1 MDQGLNISISG
12 YQNNRLVH
20 KQQPADSAAF
30 VEPQLFCSKPR
41 PQDSRPQHSL
51 KVNSSRRDE
60 AISWVNWCISLG
72 SKLMPKILTLELAEY
87 LFWAWNKHGAQCC
100 MASCME
106 WHLPVQERLAKAVP
120 VRFKYHKDNCMN
132 AFNKPCLFLSHTSKF
147 YSPHPNTN
155 CLAASNAVCT
165 KRNKYSCSCS
175 KMKLIITRRHDHL
188 TSLATR
194 LCFCSKLCLWKNTNN
209 NMNMKIS
216 FG

>member
-1 MDQGLNISISG
+1 
-12 YQNNRLVH
+12 
-20 KQQPADSAAF
+20 
-30 VEPQLFCSKPR
+30 
-41 PQDSRPQHSL
+41 
-51 KVNSSRRDE
+51 
-60 AISWVNWCISLG
+60 
-72 SKLMPKILTLELAEY
+72 
-87 LFWAWNKHGAQCC
+87 
-100 MASCME
+100 ME

-194 LCFCSKLCLWKNTNN
+194 LCCCTKLCLWKNTNN
-209 NMNMKIS
+209 NMNNNNYEYENQFWLKYTYYLILTRGPIIIVKRYSRVILSWRMLFEVTFRCI
-216 FG
+216 FY